1 MAQTHV
7 SNDPVALRQ
16 THMNSTRCSA
26 LWCYSMVNMWKPVD
40 TSIVTRDTSSAE
52 WKPIVL
58 VDTSEQHPPT
68 AHAII
73 PTFTTCFVPRT
84 LHPIHIPRNPLSYHT
99 PPQVHIIPTSCTAPP
114 ICHPLH
120 LCTHTSP
127 HIPSAFRPISVIPS
141 AILSVIPL
149 CHPFTTH
156 PLCHRIT
163 SSLHHHICH
172 HPSLSPSC
180 LQSHSPSQPMHPCL
194 LRHPYIT
201 PLIWRLVL
209 TTNLQGTIG

>member
-26 LWCYSMVNMWKPVD
+26 LWHYSMVNMWKPVD

-99 PPQVHIIPTSCTAPP
+99 PPQVHSIPTSCTAPSHMSSP
-114 ICHPLH
+114 PSLHSHLTSHPVCIPSHICHPF
-120 LCTHTSP
+120 CNP
-127 HIPSAFRPISVIPS
+127 F
-141 AILSVIPL
+141 
-149 CHPFTTH
+149 CHP
-156 PLCHRIT
+156 PL
-163 SSLHHHICH
+163 SSIH
-172 HPSLSPSC
+172 HPSPMSSHHILTPPSHLSPPVPIAILPSI
-180 LQSHSPSQPMHPCL
+180 SQPIPTNAPMP
-194 LRHPYIT
+194 T
-201 PLIWRLVL
+201 PTPVHY
-209 TTNLQGTIG
+209 TPNLATGADY